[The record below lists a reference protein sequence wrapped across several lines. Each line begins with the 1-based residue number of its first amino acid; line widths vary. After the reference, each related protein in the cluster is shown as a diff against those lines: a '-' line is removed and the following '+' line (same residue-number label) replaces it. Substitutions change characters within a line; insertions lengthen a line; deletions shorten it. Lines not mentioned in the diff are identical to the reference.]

1 MGKNTPGMSL
11 VNLRHGMDEAAGAGS
26 SMPSISTKQMVS
38 SNWWSA
44 EVV

>member
-1 MGKNTPGMSL
+1 MGESIPGKSL
-11 VNLRHGMDEAAGAGS
+11 VNLRHGVDEAAGAGS

-38 SNWWSA
+38 NYWWSA